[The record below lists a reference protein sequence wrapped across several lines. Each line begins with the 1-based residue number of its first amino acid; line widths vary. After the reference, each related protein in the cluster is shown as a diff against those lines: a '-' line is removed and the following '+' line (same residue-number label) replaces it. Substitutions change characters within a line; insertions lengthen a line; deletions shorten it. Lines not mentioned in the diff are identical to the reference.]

1 MLGYLILGTT
11 AMMAH
16 SSAGLV
22 EAPITYPRAPLYVPA
37 AQMQTREL
45 VERVVNVSKPHLL
58 MGMMVYE
65 GGSLGVTTYE
75 VDGNPPGENTDEFRI
90 VS

>member
-11 AMMAH
+11 ATMAH
-16 SSAGLV
+16 SFAGLV

-37 AQMQTREL
+37 ARTRTREP
-45 VERVVNVSKPHLL
+45 VGRAVNVSEPHSL
-58 MGMMVYE
+58 MGTMVYE